1 MPHRRAIAV
10 FDSRLDDLNQ
20 LLGAVLPGTEV
31 VVISPHSD
39 AISQLSTLLSQRQ
52 NIQQLYLMAHG
63 SPGRLWLGD
72 REITSTTLRQIN
84 WRSAFAAGAEVLVYG
99 CETAAGPDGL
109 ALLSALHQGT
119 GCIVSGS
126 QQQVGR
132 GNWDLEISQPL
143 TPINPQ
149 HSQPLF
155 TDKLYSTYAGQF
167 ALRFEAAQ
175 VDGAGDV
182 NVGITGASSMAISPD
197 GEFVYITVEDGLTVF
212 SRDPLTGTLTFLESL
227 RHQTLDSFGN
237 VIANF
242 NEVTGVAV
250 SPDSR
255 FVYVTS
261 RVEGAITTFE
271 RDATT
276 GQLRLVEVDGVGQ
289 DDGFGNTI
297 LDLRGARAVA
307 VSADGTSVYA
317 AAESSNA
324 VVTFARAST
333 SGSLRFVEADT
344 NGQVD
349 GSGILTEGLESVE
362 AVTVSPDG
370 RSVYA
375 VSLVESAIATF
386 SRDAVTGALTF
397 VRSNRDNT
405 EDGFGNVIDG
415 LGVAKA
421 VTVSPDNRFVYV
433 ASNGADRAIAT
444 FARNPSTGI
453 LTFVEFD
460 REGEDN
466 GAGKTIRGLS
476 RANSIVVSPDG
487 NFVYVSART
496 GRAVTTFARDTT
508 TGRLTFVETDRD
520 REDDGFGTTLSTLR
534 NPQGVVVSPDNQFVY
549 AIAESSGGPGTLNT
563 FAVVPQ
569 VTFANPITTSG
580 ENIGT
585 STAIALTRLGGALN
599 LPSTVQVSI
608 TGGTATAGADYI
620 STDFPKTITF
630 AANETTQTVP
640 IEIIDDDLVE
650 ANGAETITFSLF
662 AVTNAGVGPQTTATL
677 TLTDNDSPSTPTPSI
692 PPPPAFPV
700 SQNPSSPPPPTP
712 VPLPTPTAPLPI
724 PFPSLIAPSVPLPAL
739 PNQRTHGTAI
749 AETLT
754 HSNENEVDV
763 MLGFA
768 GDDTLQGGDGDDFLF
783 GWSGNDQMNG
793 GQGADFLRGGGG
805 DDLIYGDYFGD
816 NPRNSFGADTLDGGD
831 GDDTLYGDA
840 EVLTESGGDDVL
852 VGRVGRDVL
861 FGQKGD
867 DTLAGGDD
875 DDSLNG
881 GVGQDV
887 LFGGAGNDILDG
899 DIGNDI
905 LIGNG
910 GADLFV
916 VGEGTDSI
924 QDFIAGTDVI
934 QLPSGITFANLTI
947 ASNNISTQFTA
958 GGTFTVILDN
968 FLGILTTTNFI

>member
-375 VSLVESAIATF
+375 VSLVES
-386 SRDAVTGALTF
+386 
-397 VRSNRDNT
+397 
-405 EDGFGNVIDG
+405 
-415 LGVAKA
+415 
-421 VTVSPDNRFVYV
+421 
-433 ASNGADRAIAT
+433 AIAT